1 MNIAKEIISIIQK
14 ANQLDCK
21 IKLENTLEIVTAYRD
36 ISEHPELID
45 SLKHLIVIFSKQEK
59 HIQQLSSRESQIL
72 NLIGLGFKSREIALM
87 LEISEA
93 TVSTHRKNMIKKL
106 NISGMGQLQ
115 NFAYQYTQGQIVK

>member
-1 MNIAKEIISIIQK
+1 MNIVKEIISLIQR
-14 ANQLDCK
+14 ANQLDYK

-45 SLKHLIVIFSKQEK
+45 SLKHLIVIFSKQKK

-115 NFAYQYTQGQIVK
+115 NFAYQYTQGQMVK

>member
-1 MNIAKEIISIIQK
+1 MNIVQEIISLIQR
-14 ANQLDCK
+14 AHQLDYK

-115 NFAYQYTQGQIVK
+115 NFAYQYTQGQMDK

>member
-1 MNIAKEIISIIQK
+1 MNIVKEIISIIQK
-14 ANQLDCK
+14 ANQLDYK

-87 LEISEA
+87 LEIREA

>member
-1 MNIAKEIISIIQK
+1 MNIVREIISLIQR
-14 ANQLDCK
+14 AHQLDYK

-36 ISEHPELID
+36 ISEHPALID

-59 HIQQLSSRESQIL
+59 HMQQLSSRESQIL

-115 NFAYQYTQGQIVK
+115 NFAYQYTQGQIDK

>member
-14 ANQLDCK
+14 ANQLDYK

-87 LEISEA
+87 LEIREA

>member
-1 MNIAKEIISIIQK
+1 MNIVQEIISLIQR
-14 ANQLDCK
+14 AHQLDYK

-115 NFAYQYTQGQIVK
+115 NFAYQYTQGQIDK

>member
-1 MNIAKEIISIIQK
+1 MNIVKEIISLIQR
-14 ANQLDCK
+14 ANQLDYK

-36 ISEHPELID
+36 ISENPELID

-59 HIQQLSSRESQIL
+59 HLQQLSSRESQIL

-115 NFAYQYTQGQIVK
+115 NFAYQYTQGQMVK